1 MPLCVKNVPSHT
13 LKKILMTQQQYQ
25 VSGFSLIPP
34 VVKNLLIINVLFY
47 LATIGFQRFGV
58 DLVNL
63 LGMHFFVAEDFR
75 FYQIFTYMFMHGSFA
90 HIFFNMFA
98 LWMFGSAIENIWGA
112 KRFLIY
118 YLITGIGAA
127 ILHYFVFYLEYIP
140 TLNAIDD
147 FLKTPDVQ
155 SFIAFMDGGKFKVI
169 SHEIARNAN
178 AVIGDFNALVNQN
191 PNEALQ
197 IAIDFMNQYR
207 IDFLNAPV
215 IVGAS
220 GAVFGLLLAFGMM
233 FPNSYI
239 YIYFAIPMKAKW
251 FVVLYGAIELISG
264 FSNVSGDSVAHF
276 AHLGGMLFGYILI
289 RYWRKKE
296 LY

>member
-1 MPLCVKNVPSHT
+1 
-13 LKKILMTQQQYQ
+13 MTQQQYQ

>member
-1 MPLCVKNVPSHT
+1 
-13 LKKILMTQQQYQ
+13 MTQQQYQ
-25 VSGFSLIPP
+25 VGGFRILPP

-47 LATIGFQRFGV
+47 LATLGFERFGI
-58 DLVNL
+58 DLVDK
-63 LGMHFFVAEDFR
+63 LGMHFFTSEHFK
-75 FYQIFTYMFMHGSFA
+75 FYQIFTYMFMHGGFS

-98 LWMFGSAIENIWGA
+98 LWMFGSAIENVWGG

-118 YLITGIGAA
+118 YFITGIGAA
-127 ILHYFVFYLEYIP
+127 VLHYLVFYIEYLP
-140 TLNAIDD
+140 TMNAIDA
-147 FLKTPDVQ
+147 FLTNPDIQ
-155 SFIAFMDGGKFKVI
+155 SFIAFMDGGKFKVT
-169 SHEIARNAN
+169 SHEIANSAN
-178 AVIGDFNALVNQN
+178 VIVGDFNSLVNSN
-191 PNEALQ
+191 PTEALQ

-233 FPNSYI
+233 FPNSYV

-264 FSNVSGDSVAHF
+264 FSNVTGDSVAHF
-276 AHLGGMLFGYILI
+276 AHLGGMLFGYVLI
-289 RYWRKKE
+289 RYWKKKNVF
-296 LY
+296 